1 MKKIE
6 VAAVCLALTT
16 VYPGFSAKAVTRSG
30 EIDAETLS
38 TQVLLDR
45 LGFGPGVIDVTSANS
60 MPAGNAL
67 RVRKSIADSPFVFE
81 TGMEPV

>member
-1 MKKIE
+1 
-6 VAAVCLALTT
+6 
-16 VYPGFSAKAVTRSG
+16 
-30 EIDAETLS
+30 
-38 TQVLLDR
+38 
-45 LGFGPGVIDVTSANS
+45 